1 MATELPPTADE
12 LNPATLCI
20 HCMQRKP
27 MLAPCP
33 ACGHKD
39 IPSKQHPLYLKP
51 RTLLKQQYIV
61 GKALGQGGFG
71 ITYIGFD
78 RWLHKKVAIKEYL
91 PAALATRDF
100 REASVIPLKRQELA
114 FTQGLGL
121 FIEEARNLAKFD
133 HPHIVRVL
141 NFFEENQT
149 GYMVMDYLEGNS
161 LGDYLAQHGGK
172 LSLTQALEIF
182 RPILDALDAV
192 HAEHLYHR
200 DISAQNIRMLTNGTP
215 ILIDFGAA
223 RHVIGEHSHTLDL
236 VLKHGYSP
244 IEQYSGRGK
253 IGAWTDIYA
262 CGALLYLLLTG
273 SLPPAATDRL
283 SEEPLLPLN
292 SLPAHVEATI
302 LKALALKAEQRF
314 SDISGF
320 KAALYEEIV
329 PQIEQVPKKS
339 KKIPQFAL
347 LIIIALVVGL
357 ATEKMLILQ
366 KVEQLQQQARQ
377 QWASLQLTTPPN
389 NNVYVTYQ
397 KLLEI
402 DPKNNTARQGL
413 QQLSQHFL
421 NLARTQQQQ
430 ADFNAALATVEQGLR
445 IAPQAVE
452 LRTLQQVVTVQIQQA
467 ARAQKITEGLKLAE
481 KLIAQGQL
489 EEAQQQY
496 QSLQQFAPEDERV
509 PNALNNLVNIW
520 ARQLH
525 NSHEAVAP
533 RLTVL
538 NKLLNTFPQHPELL
552 ALKAELT
559 APKPVD
565 ELLHKAEQHLMNS
578 RLSEPKGENAYEL
591 YQQVLNLEP
600 EQVQAKQGIQK
611 IADNYEQRAE
621 RESNPAKALLWVNKG
636 LKVLPTHAGLLNL
649 QKTLT
654 APQSVSA
661 PPEPVKPQAA
671 PIITPTPPPPTPSAP
686 PEPNVNGLL
695 QTAQQQ
701 LEREQWDMAGQN
713 YQAVLKLVADNA
725 QAQQGLQKIAT
736 HYLQLARKAQQQA
749 HWVDSLSLINKGLQF
764 VPHHTGLLG
773 LQRDAMQ
780 QLNEPA
786 VNPTPPNLILTP
798 SF

>member
-27 MLAPCP
+27 LLAPCP
-33 ACGHKD
+33 ACGQKD

-51 RTLLKQQYIV
+51 RTQLKQQYIV
-61 GKALGQGGFG
+61 GKTLGQGGFG

-161 LGDYLAQHGGK
+161 LGEYLTQGGGK
-172 LSLTQALEIF
+172 LSLSKALEIF
-182 RPILDALDAV
+182 RPILDALDVV

-283 SEEPLLPLN
+283 SEEPLLPLHR
-292 SLPAHVEATI
+292 LPAHVEAAI

-314 SDISGF
+314 SDISAF
-320 KAALYEEIV
+320 QAVLYNEAPPETV
-329 PQIEQVPKKS
+329 TLPPQKTRS
-339 KKIPQFAL
+339 IPRFSL
-347 LIIIALVVGL
+347 LILTLLFFGFVA
-357 ATEKMLILQ
+357 EKLLILQ
-366 KVEQLQQQARQ
+366 KIEQLQQQARQ
-377 QWASLQLTTPPN
+377 QWATQQFTAPQN
-389 NNVYVTYQ
+389 NNVYETYQ
-397 KLLEI
+397 KLREL
-402 DPKNNTARQGL
+402 DPENSDVLQGL
-413 QQLSQHFL
+413 QQLKQHFVT
-421 NLARTQQQQ
+421 LAKTQQQQ
-430 ADFNAALATVEQGLR
+430 ADFNAALATVEQGL
-445 IAPQAVE
+445 IVAPQAVE
-452 LRTLQQVVTVQIQQA
+452 LRTLQQTLTVEIQQV
-467 ARAQKITEGLKLAE
+467 ARAKKITEALKLAE
-481 KLIAQGQL
+481 SLMTQGQL

-496 QSLQQFAPEDERV
+496 QSLQQFAPDDERV
-509 PNALNNLVNIW
+509 PRALHHLASVWARKLQNSHEPIAQRLNLLNNL
-520 ARQLH
+520 
-525 NSHEAVAP
+525 
-533 RLTVL
+533 L
-538 NKLLNTFPQHPELL
+538 NNFPQHPELL
-552 ALKAELT
+552 ALKTELT
-559 APKPVD
+559 APKPVE
-565 ELLHKAEQHLMNS
+565 ELLRKAEQYLANS
-578 RLSEPKGENAYEL
+578 RLSEPKGENAFEL

-600 EQVQAKQGIQK
+600 EQAQAIQGLHK
-611 IADNYEQRAE
+611 IAENYAQRAE
-621 RESNPAKALLWVNKG
+621 RESNSAKALLWVNKG
-636 LKVLPTHAGLLNL
+636 LKVLPTHAALLNL
-649 QKTLT
+649 QKVLT
-654 APQSVSA
+654 APQPVTA
-661 PPEPVKPQAA
+661 PPETAKPVLA
-671 PIITPTPPPPTPSAP
+671 PPVPPPTNAP
-686 PEPNVNGLL
+686 PEPNIHSLL

-713 YQAVLKLVADNA
+713 YQAVLKLAADNL
-725 QAQQGLQKIAT
+725 QAQQGLQKIAAY
-736 HYLQLARKAQQQA
+736 YLQQARKAQQQA
-749 HWVDSLSLINKGLQF
+749 RWVESLSLINKGLQL
-764 VPHHTGLLG
+764 VPHHAALLG

-786 VNPTPPNLILTP
+786 VNPSPSNLILTP

>member
-27 MLAPCP
+27 ILAPCP
-33 ACGHKD
+33 TCGQKD

-100 REASVIPLKRQELA
+100 REASVIPLKRQEVA
-114 FTQGLGL
+114 FAQGLGL

-149 GYMVMDYLEGNS
+149 GYMVMEYLEGHS
-161 LGDYLAQHGGK
+161 LGDYVAQRGGK
-172 LSLTQALEIF
+172 LSLAQALEIF
-182 RPILDALDAV
+182 SPILDALDVV

-292 SLPAHVEATI
+292 RLPAHVEAAI

-314 SDISGF
+314 NEMSAF
-320 KAALYEEIV
+320 KAALYDEIV
-329 PQIEQVPKKS
+329 PETPQLSPPKNR
-339 KKIPQFAL
+339 KIPRFSLIVLSL
-347 LIIIALVVGL
+347 LLLGIVL
-357 ATEKMLILQ
+357 EKLWIQ
-366 KVEQLQQQARQ
+366 QRVEQLQQQATQ
-377 QWASLQLTTPPN
+377 QWIAQQLIAPQDN
-389 NNVYVTYQ
+389 NAYATYQ
-397 KLLEI
+397 KLLELEP
-402 DPKNNTARQGL
+402 DNQAALQGL
-413 QQLSQHFL
+413 QQLKQHFL
-421 NLARTQQQQ
+421 TLAKMQQQQ
-430 ADFNAALATVEQGLR
+430 ADFKLALASVEQGLR
-445 IAPQAVE
+445 IAPEHVE
-452 LRTLQQVVTVQIQQA
+452 LRALQQALSVQIQQA
-467 ARAQKITEGLKLAE
+467 ARLQKVSEGLKLAE

-489 EEAQQQY
+489 EEAQQHY
-496 QSLQQFAPEDERV
+496 QSLQSIAPEDERV
-509 PNALNNLVNIW
+509 PHALNNLAQLW
-520 ARQLH
+520 AHKLQT
-525 NSHEAVAP
+525 SHEPVAQ
-533 RLTVL
+533 RL
-538 NKLLNTFPQHPELL
+538 NLLNHLLNSFPQQPDLL
-552 ALKAELT
+552 SLKTELT
-559 APKPVD
+559 APKPVE
-565 ELLHKAEQHLMNS
+565 ELLRKAEQYLANS

-591 YQQVLNLEP
+591 YQQVLSLEP
-600 EQVQAKQGIQK
+600 EQIQAKQGLHK
-611 IADNYEQRAE
+611 IADNYEQRAA
-621 RESNPAKALLWVNKG
+621 RESNPAKALVWVSKG
-636 LKVLPTHAGLLNL
+636 LKVLPTHVGLLTL
-649 QKTLT
+649 QKALT
-654 APQSVSA
+654 APQVVSA
-661 PPEPVKPQAA
+661 PPEVPKTPVA
-671 PIITPTPPPPTPSAP
+671 PPSPPLQSAP
-686 PEPNVNGLL
+686 SEPNINISGLL

-713 YQAVLKLVADNA
+713 YQAVLKLVADNS
-725 QAQQGLQKIAT
+725 QAQQGLQKIAA

-749 HWVDSLSLINKGLQF
+749 HWVESLSFINKGLQF

-780 QLNEPA
+780 QLNEPPA
-786 VNPTPPNLILTP
+786 VTPTPSNLILTP

>member
-20 HCMQRKP
+20 HCMQRKSI
-27 MLAPCP
+27 LTPCP

-161 LGDYLAQHGGK
+161 LGDYLAQHGDK

-182 RPILDALDAV
+182 RPILDALDVV

-262 CGALLYLLLTG
+262 CGALFYLLLTG

-283 SEEPLLPLN
+283 SEEPLL
-292 SLPAHVEATI
+292 SLSTLPVHVEATI

-314 SDISGF
+314 NDISAF
-320 KAALYEEIV
+320 KAALYEEVGPSILQLP
-329 PQIEQVPKKS
+329 PQKNR
-339 KKIPQFAL
+339 KIPRFSLFMLTVLFLGFAL
-347 LIIIALVVGL
+347 
-357 ATEKMLILQ
+357 EKLLILQ

-377 QWASLQLTTPPN
+377 QLTAPQN
-389 NNVYVTYQ
+389 NNVYTTFQ
-397 KLLEI
+397 KLLEL
-402 DPKNNTARQGL
+402 DPENSTALQGL
-413 QQLSQHFL
+413 QELNQHFL
-421 NLARTQQQQ
+421 NIAKTQQQQ
-430 ADFNAALATVEQGLR
+430 ADFNAALATVEQGLL
-445 IAPQAVE
+445 IAPQHVE
-452 LRTLQQVVTVQIQQA
+452 LRTLQQALTVQIQQA
-467 ARAQKITEGLKLAE
+467 ARIKKITDGLKLAE
-481 KLIAQGQL
+481 KLMTQGQF

-496 QSLQQFAPEDERV
+496 QTLRQFAPEDERV
-509 PNALNNLVNIW
+509 PQALNNLASVW
-520 ARQLH
+520 ARKLQ
-525 NSHEAVAP
+525 NSHEPVAQ
-533 RLTVL
+533 RLNTL
-538 NKLLNTFPQHPELL
+538 NQLLNNFPQQPELL
-552 ALKAELT
+552 ELKTELV
-559 APKPVD
+559 APKPIE
-565 ELLHKAEQHLMNS
+565 ELLRKAEQYLANS

-591 YQQVLNLEP
+591 YQQVLSLEP
-600 EQVQAKQGIQK
+600 EQTQAIQGIHK
-611 IADNYEQRAE
+611 IADNYAQRAE

-636 LKVLPTHAGLLNL
+636 LKVLPMHAGLLNL
-649 QKTLT
+649 QKALT
-654 APQSVSA
+654 APQAMITPPETPKVA
-661 PPEPVKPQAA
+661 PIAPTPPITPPEPDDK
-671 PIITPTPPPPTPSAP
+671 IS
-686 PEPNVNGLL
+686 GLL

-713 YQAVLKLVADNA
+713 YQAVLKLTADNS
-725 QAQQGLQKIAT
+725 QAQQGLQKIAA
-736 HYLQLARKAQQQA
+736 HYLQQARKVQQQA
-749 HWVDSLSLINKGLQF
+749 HWAESLPLINKGLQLM
-764 VPHHTGLLG
+764 PHHAGLLG

-780 QLNEPA
+780 QLNEPT
-786 VNPTPPNLILTP
+786 VNPTPSNLILTP